1 MTDIM
6 NKSFYL
12 IIPYNPAGAK
22 EEKLLDKIK
31 YIVKPQ
37 KTTQKMTPEKSKE
50 YKEQLMQRVV
60 HITGG
65 LIGLEIKTTLLNTKQ
80 LIRLF
85 YEFYNPGRK

>member
-1 MTDIM
+1 
-6 NKSFYL
+6 
-12 IIPYNPAGAK
+12 
-22 EEKLLDKIK
+22 
-31 YIVKPQ
+31 
-37 KTTQKMTPEKSKE
+37 MTPEKSKE